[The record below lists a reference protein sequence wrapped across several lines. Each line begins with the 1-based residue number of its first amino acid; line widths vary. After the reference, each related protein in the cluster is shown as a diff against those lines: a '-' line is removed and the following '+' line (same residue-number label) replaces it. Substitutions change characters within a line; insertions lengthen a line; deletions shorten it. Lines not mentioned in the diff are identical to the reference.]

1 MKDLKEKLILFIL
14 GGGFLI
20 TALEVRYM
28 HRFAIAEYPLA
39 WTPIVYG
46 IIAAVAC
53 FIALGIKQRPAWPLA
68 VIFFLGIPVSGVGV
82 YLHIED
88 HPNALRKLVGM
99 PTVGKDRGDGP
110 PALAPLSLGGLALI
124 GLVLTGIKDGKKSS

>member
-1 MKDLKEKLILFIL
+1 MKDLKEKLILLIL

-20 TALEVRYM
+20 TALEVRYL
-28 HRFAIAEYPLA
+28 HRFALLEYPLA
-39 WTPIVYG
+39 WSPIVYG

-68 VIFFLGIPVSGVGV
+68 VIFFLGIPVSGIGM
-82 YLHIED
+82 YMHMED

-99 PTVGKDRGDGP
+99 PISGKDRGDGP
-110 PALAPLSLGGLALI
+110 PVLAPLSLGGLAMI
-124 GLVLTGIKDGKKSS
+124 GLVLTGLKEGKKSS